1 MKRSDRFNGQ
11 VTVTGTVHPSQKII
25 ATWTAKV
32 SWDASGY
39 VVLMKDLG
47 APVTWSALPV
57 GVPVF
62 DRDGARVGVVE
73 HVLADAGSG
82 IFHGLIVRPA
92 YLLDGA
98 VFADRAQVDGLYEH
112 GVTLTVVGAE
122 LHDPGGED
130 VENDGRGS
138 D

>member
-25 ATWTAKV
+25 ATWNAKV

-62 DRDGARVGVVE
+62 DRDGPV
-73 HVLADAGSG
+73 
-82 IFHGLIVRPA
+82 PA
-92 YLLDGA
+92 SWSTCWPMPA
-98 VFADRAQVDGLYEH
+98 A
-112 GVTLTVVGAE
+112 TSSTV
-122 LHDPGGED
+122 
-130 VENDGRGS
+130 
-138 D
+138 